1 MSKKNEPGNEEMRPL
16 EKSDKKM
23 KKKEVKLQE
32 RIDELEQ
39 ELASAKNEYFKA
51 YADADNM
58 KKRLQQEAD
67 NTRKYRIQNFA
78 LEILPAMDA
87 LERALEQETTDEA
100 YRKGVE
106 MIYQKL
112 SYALK
117 NEGVEEIDALDQ
129 PFDANFHH
137 AIMQETVEGV
147 EPNTVIEVLQKG
159 YRLKDRILRAALVK
173 VSD

>member
-1 MSKKNEPGNEEMRPL
+1 MSDRNEVVNEETKPL
-16 EKSDKKM
+16 EKSEKKL
-23 KKKEVKLQE
+23 KRKDAKLQA
-32 RIDELEQ
+32 RVLELEK
-39 ELASAKNEYFKA
+39 ELESAKNEYYKA

-58 KKRLQQEAD
+58 KKRLQQEAE

-87 LERALEQETTDEA
+87 LEKALEQETSDEA

-117 NEGVEEIDALDQ
+117 NEGVEEIDALNQ

-137 AIMQETVEGV
+137 ALMQETVEGV
-147 EPNTVIEVLQKG
+147 QPNTVIEVLQKG
-159 YRLKDRILRAALVK
+159 YKLKDRILRAALVK
-173 VSD
+173 VSE